1 MWNNVKNR
9 MNRDDRLLRAVCTVL
24 TAALMAGCAAH
35 LIGRAMGFALSW
47 LEVYLTAAAAAAVVQ
62 AGRRGVAWTIG
73 AAAALALALG
83 ALLAVFLP
91 EFTAALRGLMAS
103 EAELAANYAGAG
115 QGLALILA
123 LLLGALFAGLLYAP
137 SSAPLALLV
146 LLASV
151 VCALAV
157 NEDISL
163 WMALPGLAAGVVAFG
178 LPSDARREGVR
189 PALLLPGALLVA
201 LALLLT
207 PAARIT
213 WEPLEELAEHI
224 RAVVD
229 DYVRFTEERVAFS
242 INEKGYD
249 RAGMIDDSVVAMLG
263 GAANPSEDAVM
274 RVETDGE
281 LLLRGTIKRS
291 YTGYSWVDDSAKARY
306 LYYDFT
312 HRGVRDDVFDADTT
326 ADSAAFEVRSAVVE
340 MLEAGT
346 STLFVPA
353 QLEQFDMGLADA
365 VYYNSTGEIFL
376 TRDVAPGDRY
386 EIVARVPGSE
396 DALVAETARRES
408 VQDERYA
415 AARADYTALPEGI
428 DSRVYALAVELTQ
441 GTNNA
446 AEKAFAIQNYLAQ
459 NYHYT
464 LDGGTPAPG
473 QDFVSW
479 FLLEAGE
486 GYCSYYASAM
496 AVLCRVAGLPAR
508 YVEGY
513 YVPAQG
519 GGETVVTGR
528 NAHAWVEV
536 YLNGLGWV
544 AFDPTQ
550 RAVEAHGGSDRG
562 ALDGSGTP
570 PEQGSTEA
578 EGEETPFEN
587 DDIANDPGDAPT
599 PTPDVAPEDSPTPD
613 PDGDGLDN
621 PDDTPTPSPA
631 PDGGLNRPDD
641 TPTPEPDGA
650 PDSPNP
656 PPDAQSDSPEDEDA
670 RSHAWL
676 WILLAVLALLALIA
690 LAALWLRRRL
700 AQTDPLKLCAAA
712 GSAQMAAMIL
722 YRSMLTL
729 LNQLGQA
736 PSSGETPEAFAR
748 RVTASIPNPAY
759 ERFVSGVA
767 RSRYS
772 GRPVS
777 RELVNAGREAYVVFL
792 NGMRRGEKLRFHIRR
807 ALRGLGSFERIP

>member
-1 MWNNVKNR
+1 MWNNLKNR
-9 MNRDDRLLRAVCTVL
+9 MNRDDRPLRRACTVL

-35 LIGRAMGFALSW
+35 LIGRAMGFDLSW
-47 LEVYLTAAAAAAVVQ
+47 LPVYLTAAAAATAVQ
-62 AGRRGVAWTIG
+62 LGRRGLGWAIG
-73 AAAALALALG
+73 AAAALVLALG
-83 ALLAVFLP
+83 ALLAAYLP
-91 EFTAALRGLMAS
+91 ELAAAVRVLMAS
-103 EAELAANYAGAG
+103 ETAVGYAAAGR
-115 QGLALILA
+115 GLALLLA
-123 LLLGALFAGLLYAP
+123 LLLGALFSGLVHAP

-157 NEDISL
+157 NEEISL
-163 WMALPGLAAGVVAFG
+163 WLALPGLAAGVVAFG

-207 PAARIT
+207 PAGRVT
-213 WEPLEELAEHI
+213 WAPLEDLAERI

-249 RAGMIDDSVVAMLG
+249 RAGMIADNVVAMLG
-263 GAANPSEDAVM
+263 GPANPVEDAVM

-312 HRGVRDDVFDADTT
+312 HRGVRDNVFDADTT
-326 ADSAAFEVRSAVVE
+326 AGSDAFETRTATVE
-340 MLEAGT
+340 MLESGT

-353 QLEQFDMGLADA
+353 QLERFDMGLADA

-376 TRDVAPGDRY
+376 TRDVAPGDTY
-386 EIVARVPGSE
+386 EIAARVPKSE
-396 DALVAETARRES
+396 DALIAEVARREG
-408 VQDERYA
+408 VADERFA
-415 AARADYTALPEGI
+415 ATRADYTALPEGI

-441 GTNNA
+441 GSENA
-446 AEKAFAIQNYLAQ
+446 AEKALAIEKYLAQ

-479 FLLEAGE
+479 FLLESGE

-496 AVLCRVAGLPAR
+496 AVLCRIAGLPAR

-513 YVPAQG
+513 SVQAQG
-519 GGETVVTGR
+519 GETIVTGR

-544 AFDPTQ
+544 AFDPTR
-550 RAVEAHGGSDRG
+550 RAVEAHGDSAQG
-562 ALDGSGTP
+562 ALDGSGKP
-570 PEQGSTEA
+570 PEQGSTDA
-578 EGEETPFEN
+578 QGEETPFEN
-587 DDIANDPGDAPT
+587 DDIAQDPGDAPT
-599 PTPDVAPEDSPTPD
+599 PSPTPD
-613 PDGDGLDN
+613 AGDDAQFA
-621 PDDTPTPSPA
+621 PEDTPTPA
-631 PDGGLNRPDD
+631 PDGDLNAPGD

-650 PDSPNP
+650 PDFQNP
-656 PPDAQSDSPEDEDA
+656 PPDSPDAPQDQDA
-670 RSHAWL
+670 RSRAWL
-676 WILLAVLALLALIA
+676 WILLAALLIIALIA
-690 LAALWLRRRL
+690 LFALWLRRRL

-722 YRSMLTL
+722 YRSLLTL
-729 LNQLGQA
+729 LNLLGQA
-736 PSSGETPEAFAR
+736 PSSGETPEAFAE
-748 RVTASIPNPAY
+748 RVTAVIPNPDYA
-759 ERFVSGVA
+759 RFVSGVA

-777 RELVNAGREAYVVFL
+777 REVVDAGRAAYVVFL
-792 NGMRRGEKLRFHIRR
+792 NGMRRGERLRFHVRR
-807 ALRGLGSFERIP
+807 ALHGLGSFERIP

>member
-1 MWNNVKNR
+1 MWNKVKNQ

-47 LEVYLTAAAAAAVVQ
+47 LPVYLTAAAAAAAVQ
-62 AGRRGVAWTIG
+62 AGRRGIGWTIA
-73 AAAALALALG
+73 AAAALALAAG
-83 ALLAVFLP
+83 ALLAVYLP
-91 EFTAALRGLMAS
+91 EIAEAARALLAS
-103 EAELAANYAGAG
+103 EPEIAANYAGAG
-115 QGLALILA
+115 RGLA
-123 LLLGALFAGLLYAP
+123 LLLALVLGALFSGLLHAP

-146 LLASV
+146 VLASV
-151 VCALAV
+151 ICALAV
-157 NEDISL
+157 NEEISL
-163 WMALPGLAAGVVAFG
+163 WLALPGLAAGVVAFG
-178 LPSDARREGVR
+178 LPADARREGVR
-189 PALLLPGALLVA
+189 PALLVPGALLVA

-207 PAARIT
+207 PAGRNT
-213 WEPLEELAEHI
+213 WEPLEDLAERI

-249 RAGMIDDSVVAMLG
+249 RAGMVGDSVVAMLG
-263 GAANPSEDAVM
+263 GAANPDEGVVM
-274 RVETDGE
+274 RVETDSD

-291 YTGYSWVDDSAKARY
+291 YTGYSWVDNSAKARY

-312 HRGVRDDVFDADTT
+312 HRGVRNDVFDADT
-326 ADSAAFEVRSAVVE
+326 AAGSDAFETRTATVE
-340 MLEAGT
+340 MLEQGT

-353 QLEQFDMGLADA
+353 QLEAFDMSLDDA

-376 TRDVAPGDRY
+376 TRDVEPGDTY
-386 EIVARVPGSE
+386 EIAARVPRSD
-396 DALVAETARRES
+396 DALIAEAARRED
-408 VQDERYA
+408 VQDERFA
-415 AARADYTALPEGI
+415 AARANYTGLPDGI
-428 DSRVYALAVELTQ
+428 DSRVYALAVELTRDSD
-441 GTNNA
+441 NA

-473 QDFVSW
+473 PDFVSW

-496 AVLCRVAGLPAR
+496 TVLCRIAGLPAR

-519 GGETVVTGR
+519 GETIVTGR

-550 RAVEAHGGSDRG
+550 RAVEAHGGGDPG
-562 ALDGSGTP
+562 ALDPSGTP
-570 PEQGSTEA
+570 PDQGSTDE
-578 EGEETPFEN
+578 EGGETPFEN
-587 DDIANDPGDAPT
+587 DDIAQNPGEEPT
-599 PTPDVAPEDSPTPD
+599 PSPTPD
-613 PDGDGLDN
+613 AGDAQIAPEDTPTPAPDDGDGLND
-621 PDDTPTPSPA
+621 PQDE
-631 PDGGLNRPDD
+631 
-641 TPTPEPDGA
+641 PTPEADGA
-650 PDSPNP
+650 PEEPELP
-656 PPDAQSDSPEDEDA
+656 PEAQGDAPEEQSA
-670 RSHAWL
+670 RSRAWL
-676 WILLAVLALLALIA
+676 WILLAALLVIGLVAL
-690 LAALWLRRRL
+690 LVLWLRRRL
-700 AQTDPLKLCAAA
+700 ARTDPLKLCAAA
-712 GSAQMAAMIL
+712 ESAQAAAMIL
-722 YRSMLTL
+722 YRSLLTL
-729 LNQLGQA
+729 LSQLGQA
-736 PSSGETPEAFAR
+736 PSSGETPEAFAQ

-777 RELVNAGREAYVVFL
+777 REVVDAGREAYVVFL
-792 NGMRRGEKLRFHIRR
+792 NGMRRGERLRFHVRR